1 MKKLFA
7 LLLAVMMVLASASV
21 LAEAVSPTGETTKP
35 VAEEAGAAVIVTDLG
50 EQGNQCFE
58 ALTEIINNNQD
69 VLDAFSPETKELV
82 AAVVGENRTVHEMF
96 GVAIGP
102 GYVEGMDGYI
112 LVPEFAT
119 EYKPG
124 DAVSAVLVIDGTE
137 SVLISTVIEDNK
149 VAIAFDGEDLAK
161 LAAANEA
168 FVVLVSDK

>member
-96 GVAIGP
+96 GA
-102 GYVEGMDGYI
+102 GYTEGMDGYI

-124 DAVSAVLVIDGTE
+124 DAVSAVLVIDGAE
-137 SVLISTVIEDNK
+137 SVLISTVVEDNK